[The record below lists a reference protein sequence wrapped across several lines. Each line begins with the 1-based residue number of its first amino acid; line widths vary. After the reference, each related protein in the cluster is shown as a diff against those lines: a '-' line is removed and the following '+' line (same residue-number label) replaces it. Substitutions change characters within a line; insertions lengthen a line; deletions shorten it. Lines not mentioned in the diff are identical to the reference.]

1 MDMKTIYRIFKSVG
15 LALIAL
21 WMVSCQDL
29 LTEDPKGQ
37 LAVTNFFNSKGDL
50 DLALNGMYSKVAS
63 DMYANIW
70 AGFESVM
77 GDDIS
82 THPAANKQGLRE
94 VDTYNVSDNNTWVTE
109 LWGARWRLVKAANF
123 IIDNAGRTPEV
134 SHEEKDALYGTR
146 RIEANPRLP
155 EKRHMVPSHIK
166 RQGEAMNAGPLLP
179 LVRQSRKQTAHAL
192 CRCRASRQVTSTSKV
207 SPATHTPSG
216 RGDMPPAPSPN

>member
-1 MDMKTIYRIFKSVG
+1 MNSFIYLAPVAGVI
-15 LALIAL
+15 ALIFAFYKA
-21 WMVSCQDL
+21 MTINKSEAGNSQRKRKNPQRSTRKERRCYESCHKSQR
-29 LTEDPKGQ
+29 G
-37 LAVTNFFNSKGDL
+37 
-50 DLALNGMYSKVAS
+50 
-63 DMYANIW
+63 
-70 AGFESVM
+70 
-77 GDDIS
+77 
-82 THPAANKQGLRE
+82 
-94 VDTYNVSDNNTWVTE
+94 
-109 LWGARWRLVKAANF
+109 
-123 IIDNAGRTPEV
+123 

-179 LVRQSRKQTAHAL
+179 LVRQRRKQTAHAL

>member
-1 MDMKTIYRIFKSVG
+1 MKTIYRIFKSVG

-37 LAVTNFFNSKGDL
+37 LAVTNFFNSKADL

-134 SHEEKDALYGTR
+134 SQEEKDAAIGQAYYW
-146 RIEANPRLP
+146 
-155 EKRHMVPSHIK
+155 
-166 RQGEAMNAGPLLP
+166 
-179 LVRQSRKQTAHAL
+179 
-192 CRCRASRQVTSTSKV
+192 RAYSYFYFVMAWGV
-207 SPATHTPSG
+207 SL
-216 RGDMPPAPSPN
+216 